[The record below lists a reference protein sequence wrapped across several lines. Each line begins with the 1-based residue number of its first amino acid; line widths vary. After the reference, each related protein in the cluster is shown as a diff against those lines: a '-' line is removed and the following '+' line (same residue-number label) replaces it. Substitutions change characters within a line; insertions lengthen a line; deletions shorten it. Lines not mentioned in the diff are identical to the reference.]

1 MKLNNNNES
10 FKNDARNSFESAKNS
25 VIPAGTYTVTLNG
38 CTLRKNEHTNN
49 EAFMLSFIIRTGKF
63 NSRRLGPVFLN
74 VSPDLVVVDNK
85 YVWVNGKPQVKVD
98 ENGNPTYT
106 GITKKLNVLLGIVN
120 PAAEVV
126 DTTEAIE
133 TALRNGNREITFRIS
148 VKTRE
153 RVGFIEPT
161 YYLAFVKPI
170 VDPNTVEEIDV
181 SEPQTLGE
189 ALGESQDL
197 SEDTPF

>member
-10 FKNDARNSFESAKNS
+10 FKNDARNAFESAKSS

-38 CTLRKNEHTNN
+38 CTLRKGTNGN
-49 EAFMLSFIIRTGKF
+49 EAFMLSFVIKTGKF
-63 NSRRLGPVFLN
+63 NNRRLGPVFLN
-74 VSPDLVVVDNK
+74 INPDLVVVDNK

-106 GITKKLNVLLGIVN
+106 GITRKLNVLLGIVN
-120 PAAEVV
+120 PAAEIV

-133 TALRNGNREITFRIS
+133 AALRNGNREIMFRIS
-148 VKTRE
+148 IKTRE
-153 RVGFIEPT
+153 RLGYIEPT
-161 YYLAFVKPI
+161 YYLSFVKPI
-170 VDPNTVEEIDV
+170 VDPNAVEEIDV
-181 SEPQTLGE
+181 SESQDLGE
-189 ALGESQDL
+189 ALDESQDL

>member
-10 FKNDARNSFESAKNS
+10 FKNDARNAFESAKS
-25 VIPAGTYTVTLNG
+25 SAIPAGTYTVTLNG

-49 EAFMLSFIIRTGKF
+49 EAFILSFVIRTGKF
-63 NSRRLGPVFLN
+63 NNRRLGPVFLN
-74 VSPDLVVVDNK
+74 VNPDLVVVDNK
-85 YVWVNGKPQVKVD
+85 YVWVNGKPQVKID

-106 GITKKLNVLLGIVN
+106 GITRKLNVLLGIVN

-148 VKTRE
+148 IKTRE
-153 RVGFIEPT
+153 RLGYIEPT
-161 YYLAFVKPI
+161 YYLSFVKPI
-170 VDPNTVEEIDV
+170 VDPNAVEEIDV
-181 SEPQTLGE
+181 SESQDLDE

-197 SEDTPF
+197 SNDTPF